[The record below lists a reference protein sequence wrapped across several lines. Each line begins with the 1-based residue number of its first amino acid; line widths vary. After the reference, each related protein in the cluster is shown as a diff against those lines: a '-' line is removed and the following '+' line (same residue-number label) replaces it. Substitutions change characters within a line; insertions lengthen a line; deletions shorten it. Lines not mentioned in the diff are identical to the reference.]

1 MTDTSQLLAPAN
13 EALTD
18 ECLTGPITEYP
29 WVEGIC
35 LMSVFVLFFVELMVM
50 RFARFVHSHDH
61 DVEHQPRYVVFII
74 FTSTIH

>member
-13 EALTD
+13 EALTA

-50 RFARFVHSHDH
+50 RFARFGHSHDH
-61 DVEHQPRYVVFII
+61 DVEQQPRYVLSHPLAWTVY
-74 FTSTIH
+74 